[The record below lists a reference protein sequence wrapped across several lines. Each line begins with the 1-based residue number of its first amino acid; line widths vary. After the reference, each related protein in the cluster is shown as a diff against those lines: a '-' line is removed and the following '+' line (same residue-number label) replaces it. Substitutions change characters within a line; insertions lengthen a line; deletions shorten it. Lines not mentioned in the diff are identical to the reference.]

1 MRRKNAEMRR
11 KNAPRVTIENVT
23 FVRFRPTDAP
33 VETAREVE
41 LRLIALSHAAENRQL
56 RMELELALRLIAWA
70 QRTNSGTAYEAV
82 CAELRDQ
89 TAGSADSSQASPRAL
104 ETF

>member
-1 MRRKNAEMRR
+1 MRR

-23 FVRFRPTDAP
+23 FVRFRPTGDAH
-33 VETAREVE
+33 VESAREIE

-56 RMELELALRLIAWA
+56 KMELELALRLIAWA

-89 TAGSADSSQASPRAL
+89 TAGSADSSPASPRAL

>member
-1 MRRKNAEMRR
+1 MRRTK
-11 KNAPRVTIENVT
+11 APRVTIENVT
-23 FVRFRPTDAP
+23 FVRFRPTGEAP
-33 VETAREVE
+33 IESAREVE

-56 RMELELALRLIAWA
+56 KMELELALRLIDWA

-89 TAGSADSSQASPRAL
+89 TADSADSSPASPRAL